1 VTQEN
6 SQIDN
11 LKRNA
16 VDNISNI
23 PSTKKDDILFS
34 EKPMFFNPT
43 KETNEPLFKELDD
56 KGDLY
61 TQNLKMKGLLD
72 VNEKNSVKSIK
83 EDTTEQKQL
92 QSETGEYTND
102 SKYSYKEKDHHYNK
116 SYKYDQDKNYF
127 SNKNYNNDKL
137 KSSPKEWTHENHPKY
152 VGTQKKTYTNY
163 NNGLKNDD
171 VWKDF
176 AIVDDG
182 FGLEEN
188 YIEGKKINSNN
199 ENNNLP
205 NKNFYDSSQKFFTS
219 GKCNLNLE
227 KPQRKKNQHWDYIE
241 NRDYNNNVVSNSNT
255 PILEKSNQPK
265 TETKKVFLLVFN
277 IFK

>member
-1 VTQEN
+1 MTQEN

-16 VDNISNI
+16 VDNISII

-92 QSETGEYTND
+92 QSETCEYTND
-102 SKYSYKEKDHHYNK
+102 SKY
-116 SYKYDQDKNYF
+116 
-127 SNKNYNNDKL
+127 
-137 KSSPKEWTHENHPKY
+137 
-152 VGTQKKTYTNY
+152 
-163 NNGLKNDD
+163 
-171 VWKDF
+171 
-176 AIVDDG
+176 
-182 FGLEEN
+182 
-188 YIEGKKINSNN
+188 
-199 ENNNLP
+199 
-205 NKNFYDSSQKFFTS
+205 
-219 GKCNLNLE
+219 
-227 KPQRKKNQHWDYIE
+227 
-241 NRDYNNNVVSNSNT
+241 
-255 PILEKSNQPK
+255 
-265 TETKKVFLLVFN
+265 
-277 IFK
+277 